1 LILDAANN
9 LAMEPYEL
17 FVADKLDQNN
27 NLRILMQS
35 FFTGL
40 G

>member
-1 LILDAANN
+1 
-9 LAMEPYEL
+9 MEPMSF

-27 NLRILMQS
+27 NLWILMQS

-40 G
+40 GLR